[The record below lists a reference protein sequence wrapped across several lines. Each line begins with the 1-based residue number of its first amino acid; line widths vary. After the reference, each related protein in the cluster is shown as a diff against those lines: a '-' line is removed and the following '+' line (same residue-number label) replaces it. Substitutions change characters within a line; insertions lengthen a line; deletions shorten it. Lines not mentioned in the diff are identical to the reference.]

1 MTNSERDEL
10 VASLRDWFKID
21 GLAGGEA
28 IGIMLLTIAAIT
40 REYDD
45 PEKLLNAA
53 IRGLQVAGSKTLED
67 ASPIDFSALK
77 RMFWADGCGSER
89 AHGATDAAAATEW
102 SLL

>member
-10 VASLRDWFKID
+10 VASLQDWFKTH

-67 ASPIDFSALK
+67 AS
-77 RMFWADGCGSER
+77 
-89 AHGATDAAAATEW
+89 AH
-102 SLL
+102 